1 MGKVK
6 SYFQQQEEI
15 KLILEE
21 VDAREA
27 LDILFKW
34 STQEGKLDIMTARAL
49 RKVIGRS
56 LDKKNK

>member
-1 MGKVK
+1 M
-6 SYFQQQEEI
+6 EEV

-56 LDKKNK
+56 LDKVPSPEEK